1 MFETIGVLF
10 VFVITGI
17 IVNAVKY
24 ECEHTDEYHGY
35 NKKKLAKMP
44 NKYKILWGK

>member
-1 MFETIGVLF
+1 MFEIIGVSF

-17 IVNAVKY
+17 IVYAVHY

-35 NKKKLAKMP
+35 DKKKLAKMP
-44 NKYKILWGK
+44 HKYETLWGK